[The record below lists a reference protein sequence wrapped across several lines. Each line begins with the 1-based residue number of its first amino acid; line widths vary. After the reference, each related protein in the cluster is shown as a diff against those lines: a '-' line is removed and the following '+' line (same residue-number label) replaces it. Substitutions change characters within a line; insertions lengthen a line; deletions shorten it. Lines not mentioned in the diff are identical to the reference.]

1 MKLFHLNSVRKK
13 FKILASTRSC
23 QAAKMSLQPGKST
36 DEQPS
41 NEHPHSEQW
50 LLVLA
55 GSGVA
60 TIGKKR
66 TSLRRVK
73 LQAGSLL
80 LVEKGELHQIKNTS
94 RHPLS
99 TINFYAP
106 PAYDSAGEP
115 REQ

>member
-1 MKLFHLNSVRKK
+1 MKLIRLGSVRKQ
-13 FKILASTRSC
+13 FKILESTRSC
-23 QAAKMSLQPGKST
+23 QAAKMTLQPGEST
-36 DEQPS
+36 EKQPR
-41 NEHPHSEQW
+41 NEHPHSDQW
-50 LLVLA
+50 LVVLA

-66 TSLRRVK
+66 TSLRRIK
-73 LQAGSLL
+73 LHTGSLL
-80 LVEKGELHQIKNTS
+80 LVEKGELHQIKNTG

-115 REQ
+115 RGQ